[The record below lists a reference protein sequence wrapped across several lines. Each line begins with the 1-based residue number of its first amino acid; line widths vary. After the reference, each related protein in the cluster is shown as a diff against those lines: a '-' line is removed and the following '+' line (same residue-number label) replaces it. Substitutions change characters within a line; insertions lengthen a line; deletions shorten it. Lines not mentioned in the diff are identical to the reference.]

1 MWMRMK
7 YPWVV
12 SGAIASSVSVQKH
25 KLRDSNIFWQIVTV
39 RSNMSCMALRCIAR
53 WPSIPPACG

>member
-39 RSNMSCMALRCIAR
+39 RSKHFMPGTEMHPVV
-53 WPSIPPACG
+53 PSIPPACG